1 MRDKFLLILLFFLLM
16 AAIPL
21 GFLTRQSRT
30 SPQEFATPDEAF
42 DAQAASAASLCKS
55 SFCDEAIRAVAI
67 LQRTNHA
74 AGNDTQTTESVISEK
89 ELYSRVKAIFDSGNE
104 ILTYQN
110 RAVGIPVTLSTDGML
125 CSSGEAYLCAVASP
139 WDSFSGETAGDGVST
154 TGINYLCERGLSA
167 EEALRWY
174 LPKLTV
180 AAQ

>member
-21 GFLTRQSRT
+21 GFLARQNRT
-30 SPQEFATPDEAF
+30 SPQAFATPDEAA

-74 AGNDTQTTESVISEK
+74 AGNDTETAKPVISDE
-89 ELYSRVKAIFDSGNE
+89 ELYNRVKAIFDSENK
-104 ILTYQN
+104 ILTYQS

-125 CSSGEAYLCAVASP
+125 RPFDKAYLCAVASP
-139 WDSFSGETAGDGVST
+139 WDSFSGEAAGDGVST